1 MKKKKI
7 ELAEQEIIKNFLPQ
21 IAEIVYLFD
30 ISINECLVTDESLY
44 SDFEDLKAIK
54 DRVLKF
60 KEKYGFIPESSQY
73 LYEIA
78 QKMVCKRK
86 N

>member
-7 ELAEQEIIKNFLPQ
+7 ELAEQEIVKNFVPQ
-21 IAEIVYLFD
+21 LEEIISLFD
-30 ISINECLVTDESLY
+30 IELDECLITDESLY
-44 SDFEDLKAIK
+44 SDFEGLEAIK
-54 DRVLKF
+54 ERVVIF
-60 KEKYGFIPESSQY
+60 KEKYGFVPESSQY

>member
-7 ELAEQEIIKNFLPQ
+7 ELAEQEIVKNFVPQ
-21 IAEIVYLFD
+21 LEEIISLFD
-30 ISINECLVTDESLY
+30 IELDECLITDESLY
-44 SDFEDLKAIK
+44 SDFEGLEAIK
-54 DRVLKF
+54 ERVAIF
-60 KEKYGFIPESSQY
+60 KEKYGFVPESSQY